1 MAKPEDEL
9 PDFDE
14 LDLPGDETA
23 AETESSTEEAEGPHI
38 IDESELEPKAE
49 GEPEAEEDQEP
60 EAEAEEEEESEAEAE
75 EEAGAE
81 EEEESEAEEEE
92 EEQEEDE
99 EEKPEAEE
107 EEEAEAEEEAE
118 EAPEKVNPVA
128 YPMLYTIAWILIVTG
143 VGAAGYLSYLL
154 YQATQGD
161 VLLAIKLIMGL
172 GILESIVVVVIAF
185 LVWRS
190 IIKDRGEKVLDT
202 LKDAGLYEILVGL
215 AFVALHIAVLCFLF
229 ELWAYQFDVGA
240 ERAWESAFVTPAVG
254 VRAGQDA
261 TGRLTDHGPTPAPPS
276 RSTA

>member
-9 PDFDE
+9 PDFEE
-14 LDLPGDETA
+14 LNLPGDETA
-23 AETESSTEEAEGPHI
+23 AEAESSTEEAEGPHI

-49 GEPEAEEDQEP
+49 SEPEAEAEEDQEP
-60 EAEAEEEEESEAEAE
+60 EAQEEEESEAEEEAEAEEEEESET
-75 EEAGAE
+75 
-81 EEEESEAEEEE
+81 EEEE
-92 EEQEEDE
+92 EEDE
-99 EEKPEAEE
+99 KEEKEE
-107 EEEAEAEEEAE
+107 EEEPEAKEEEAEEKGE